1 MVSEREME
9 LALPLVPD
17 FELTAADA
25 AMELAR
31 ELGMSEEE
39 VDEIAHALIE
49 ACINVREHSCC
60 EDGRIYLRFNGSSTA
75 TDVRLDIWITDH
87 GKGFNPDEVR
97 ARRAKLP
104 AGPRKRGWGLQI
116 MEAHMDE
123 IEILSGSDGTTVHMV
138 KTSTE
143 AGR

>member
-1 MVSEREME
+1 MVSERELE

-31 ELGMSEEE
+31 EIGMSEEE

-49 ACINVREHSCC
+49 ACINVREHAGC
-60 EDGRIYLRFNGSSTA
+60 EDGRIYLRFSGSSIA
-75 TDVRLDIWITDH
+75 AKVRLDIWITDH
-87 GKGFNPDEVR
+87 GRGFDPEAVR
-97 ARRAKLP
+97 ARRARLP
-104 AGPRKRGWGLQI
+104 EGPRKRGWGLQI
-116 MEAHMDE
+116 MEAHMDT
-123 IEILSGSDGTTVHMV
+123 IEILSGTDGTTVHMV